1 MINCPVIYGFVE
13 KRGIDLRNNFH
24 LKFKEWKDKK
34 KYSRKSIDGL
44 FSKSEGSPPTPVA
57 HKKRFLQIKFLKGK
71 KIGRLRKTKRDGRKK
86 QKSKK
91 KELRRK
97 VAAKNKELKKT
108 KKAKKER
115 EHKKEL

>member
-1 MINCPVIYGFVE
+1 MHYSQKV
-13 KRGIDLRNNFH
+13 RGLH
-24 LKFKEWKDKK
+24 KLQ
-34 KYSRKSIDGL
+34 L
-44 FSKSEGSPPTPVA
+44 P

-97 VAAKNKELKKT
+97 IAAKNKELKKI
-108 KKAKKER
+108 KKPKKKEKK
-115 EHKKEL
+115 KKEL

>member
-1 MINCPVIYGFVE
+1 MDYSQKV
-13 KRGIDLRNNFH
+13 RGLH
-24 LKFKEWKDKK
+24 QLQ
-34 KYSRKSIDGL
+34 L
-44 FSKSEGSPPTPVA
+44 P

-71 KIGRLRKTKRDGRKK
+71 KIDRLRKTKRDGRKK

-97 VAAKNKELKKT
+97 IAAKNKELKKI
-108 KKAKKER
+108 KKAKNER